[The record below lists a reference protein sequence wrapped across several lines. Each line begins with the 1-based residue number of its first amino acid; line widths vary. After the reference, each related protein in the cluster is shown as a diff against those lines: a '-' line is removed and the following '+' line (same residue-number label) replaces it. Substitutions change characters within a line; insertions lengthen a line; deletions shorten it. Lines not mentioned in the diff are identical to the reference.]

1 METADIV
8 RAIMGNAPLEDV
20 QQYVNDILAVK
31 AQDAMDVRKVEL
43 ASNLIDNETEEL
55 SPEKETE
62 TNDEVSNDE
71 NESDG
76 EAEPSDDDSDE

>member
-31 AQDAMDVRKVEL
+31 TQDALDVRKVEL
-43 ASNLIDNETEEL
+43 ASNLIDTNNETETGNEID
-55 SPEKETE
+55 
-62 TNDEVSNDE
+62 DEVSIDKE
-71 NESDG
+71 ESDG
-76 EAEPSDDDSDE
+76 TELSADDESDE

>member
-55 SPEKETE
+55 SPEIETE

-76 EAEPSDDDSDE
+76 ATEPSDDSDE

>member
-1 METADIV
+1 
-8 RAIMGNAPLEDV
+8 MGNAPLEDV

>member
-31 AQDAMDVRKVEL
+31 AQDAMDVKKVEL

-62 TNDEVSNDE
+62 TNDEVSNDK